1 MKAFHCDACGSLLFF
16 ESVECVKCH
25 HVLGYLPDAKD
36 LSALEPDGTDTWRAL
51 SLNAKHR
58 RYRLCLNGQQ
68 YKVCNWMVPMDDPEP
83 LCRAC
88 RLNGV
93 VPDLQVQGNLGR
105 WYKLELAKR
114 RVILRLLQLGLP
126 LSGVPS
132 ENRTNLE
139 FRFMADSPGQPAVM
153 SGHAQGVITLNIAEA
168 DDIERERRRVNLHE
182 PYRTLLGHM
191 RHEIAHFYWDRLIA
205 NSHWTEPFREIF
217 GDERQ
222 EYSSA
227 LKTHYERGA
236 PNDWQSSYISSYAS
250 AHPWEDWAETGA
262 HYFHILD
269 LTETASSFGMAL
281 RPEHPAAQTMTTEPA
296 KPADMANFD
305 ALMAHWFPLTYA
317 LNTLNRDMGLMDLYP
332 FALSDPVVGKLRF
345 AHEVL
350 QGAGTKSAKI

>member
-1 MKAFHCDACGSLLFF
+1 
-16 ESVECVKCH
+16 
-25 HVLGYLPDAKD
+25 
-36 LSALEPDGTDTWRAL
+36 
-51 SLNAKHR
+51 
-58 RYRLCLNGQQ
+58 
-68 YKVCNWMVPMDDPEP
+68 MVPMVDPEP

-105 WYKLELAKR
+105 WHKLELAKR

-205 NSHWTEPFREIF
+205 NSHWTESFREIF

-222 EYSSA
+222 DYSSA

-236 PNDWQSSYISSYAS
+236 PNNWQSSYISSYAS

-296 KPADMANFD
+296 KPADLANFD
-305 ALMAHWFPLTYA
+305 ALIAHWFPLTYA
-317 LNTLNRDMGLMDLYP
+317 LNTLNRDMGLTDLYP

-350 QGAGTKSAKI
+350 QGAGTKSATI